1 MSKRLNH
8 YHIKISFDK
17 KRTECSVGNIY
28 AKYMSGKENQD
39 SFHFLSDSF
48 TIIASRS
55 KTFDDGTILSN
66 NINSINSQI
75 LKGLLYYYSLAN
87 DFPIIK
93 DVSIIR
99 KRAKREDYHYSE
111 CKTDIIQP
119 IINQGKFKLPLQ
131 KDKLNIIFEETEKG
145 NAIRIALS
153 YWLKGIASTE
163 RYYKFDHLWRAY
175 NRLFMYQGND
185 NKEVECMAKMR
196 TFIIQNENIF
206 PNTLSLTNAY
216 NNEDLRSFRWRNLIL
231 NDYSTI
237 KKTKAFCDFI
247 LRYHDV
253 RIMNLL
259 NEMLVYR
266 EDFLNQENLLGT
278 VQLHFL
284 SNKKRYDIEM
294 IPLLTIKYSYFVRN
308 KMFHGEIPDST
319 FKIHNN
325 NEDIEIDKLNDILSS
340 LICELINNNDKM
352 R

>member
-1 MSKRLNH
+1 MVKRLNH
-8 YHIKISFDK
+8 YYIKIDFDK

-28 AKYMSGKENQD
+28 AKYMSGKENRD
-39 SFHFLSDSF
+39 SFHFSPDSF

-75 LKGLLYYYSLAN
+75 LKGLLYYYSLAK
-87 DFPIIK
+87 DFPVINK
-93 DVSIIR
+93 VSIIR
-99 KRAKREDYHYSE
+99 KHIKKEDYTYSE

-119 IINQGKFKLPLQ
+119 IINQGKSKLPLQ
-131 KDKLNIIFEETEKG
+131 KDKLNIIFEETGKG

-175 NRLFMYQGND
+175 NRLFMYQGNG

-196 TFIIQNENIF
+196 SFIIQNENIF
-206 PNTLSLTNAY
+206 PNTLLLTNAY
-216 NNEDLRSFRWRNLIL
+216 TNKDLRSFRWRNLIL

-237 KKTKAFCDFI
+237 KKTQAFCNFI

-259 NEMLVYR
+259 NDMLVYR
-266 EDFLNQENLLGT
+266 KDFLDQENLLEK
-278 VQLHFL
+278 VKSHFS
-284 SNKKRYDIEM
+284 SNKERYDIEM

-325 NEDIEIDKLNDILSS
+325 NEDMEIDKLNDILSS
-340 LICELINNNDKM
+340 LIRELINNNDKM